1 MQWGSHAAVTQ
12 SDPYDAALRNYC
24 ASQHMLWWLMLPL
37 VVSPHLKDVVA
48 KFYLGLTFGASSD
61 LSFTSRWESS
71 QKKFFLLK
79 AILIFYLALEYCK
92 L

>member
-12 SDPYDAALRNYC
+12 SDPYDANALRKYC

-48 KFYLGLTFGASSD
+48 KFDLGLTFGAPSD
-61 LSFTSRWESS
+61 LSITSRW
-71 QKKFFLLK
+71 
-79 AILIFYLALEYCK
+79 
-92 L
+92 